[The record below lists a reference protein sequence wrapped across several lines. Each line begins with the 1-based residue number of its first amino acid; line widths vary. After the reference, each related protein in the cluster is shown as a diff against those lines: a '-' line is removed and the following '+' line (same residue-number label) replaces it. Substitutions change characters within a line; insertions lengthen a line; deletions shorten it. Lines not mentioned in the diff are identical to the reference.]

1 MQLTLYTDYS
11 LRVLIYLSL
20 YPEKLVTI
28 SEITDFYDISRN
40 HLVKVVHNL
49 SQKGFITSTRGKHGG
64 IKLATAAEN
73 ILVGQVVRA
82 TEPNFD
88 MLACF
93 DEHHDGSCRVLPLC
107 KLKGV
112 IDRATEAF
120 LAGLDEYTLA
130 DVLANPPDGKTS
142 IIEFFGLPPN

>member
-28 SEITDFYDISRN
+28 SEITDFYQISRN

-49 SQKGFITSTRGKHGG
+49 SQKGFIESSRGKHGG
-64 IKLATAAEN
+64 LRLARGADQ
-73 ILVGQVVRA
+73 ILIGQVVRA
-82 TEPNFD
+82 TEPGFD

-93 DEHHDGSCRVLPLC
+93 DAKGAAGCRVLPLC

-112 IDRATEAF
+112 INQVTNEF
-120 LAGLDEYTLA
+120 LLKLDEYTLA
-130 DVLANPPDGKTS
+130 DVLSEPPDGQSTV
-142 IIEFFGLPPN
+142 IEFLGLPRK